1 LQSRGPCRKRYR
13 AKRPP
18 LNDDVLGF
26 LAGALFGDQ
35 EARYKS
41 VMEKIIYAKT
51 LDWQHEAEYR
61 VAIPLAPRE
70 TPWNTLPFHPEE
82 ITELYLGAAKTV
94 ADKEDILGKAKATN
108 PGIEVFQ
115 AERDA
120 DGKITF
126 EPGQS

>member
-1 LQSRGPCRKRYR
+1 
-13 AKRPP
+13 
-18 LNDDVLGF
+18 
-26 LAGALFGDQ
+26 
-35 EARYKS
+35 
-41 VMEKIIYAKT
+41 M
-51 LDWQHEAEYR
+51 
-61 VAIPLAPRE
+61 
-70 TPWNTLPFHPEE
+70 
-82 ITELYLGAAKTV
+82 TV